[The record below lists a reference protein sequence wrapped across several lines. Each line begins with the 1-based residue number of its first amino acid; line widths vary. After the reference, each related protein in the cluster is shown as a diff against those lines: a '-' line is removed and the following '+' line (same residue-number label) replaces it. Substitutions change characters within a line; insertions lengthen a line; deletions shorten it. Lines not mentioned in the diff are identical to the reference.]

1 MELSDHVVDFEKRRA
16 IKSHVLTH
24 FIVDWT
30 EHSSYTE
37 GTVTETTWQVHCDG
51 AWGVYR
57 VGAAAILM

>member
-37 GTVTETTWQVHCDG
+37 GTVTETTCKYIVMEPGGSTELERQQ
-51 AWGVYR
+51 Y
-57 VGAAAILM
+57 